1 MGDRNISRPS
11 APELTSGHD
20 VQDHDLTMAAY
31 KVKAMEEIVTD
42 LVDFKKSM
50 TEELCL
56 LRAGSAN
63 TSRPKTTT
71 IPNEDEA
78 VNTYPR
84 SDRNIPRP
92 SAAELTSGHDVQ
104 DRDLKLSVMEK
115 SLTKVVDFMTSM
127 MEDIRL
133 VRASI
138 VNPSRPKTTAIPNE
152 DVVVNPYP
160 SSIEEEEH
168 APMTVYQGED
178 RSVILV
184 VSLYDQKYTNAIY
197 EIKFKGGDMVGR
209 DAKTLV
215 HKPLATFSDDG
226 FLKSARIRSNLY
238 LLLVEDP
245 FRAYPNNP
253 KGGRIF
259 DIKTRSLLKQ
269 TIPRTSALDQ
279 DGCAVSAYEKLYYF
293 ASPTSRKQSLVRY
306 DPDQDVWDP
315 MPHCPFYNGYE
326 SRMRIIGY
334 AIYYGVFVLCLY
346 GNDDSYD
353 VIAFHETRMGKE
365 WNKVNVDSCDAPFQE
380 RAVVVGKSIYAINM
394 PREEEIVAFSFD
406 MVEGDGG
413 DIEYSLI
420 KQFVLH
426 GLQIEQPPFEF
437 CLARKQ
443 FLIHLGNQDF
453 FHIKISPCESIV
465 WVQYVC
471 ITMFQI
477 VVQGGGHMIKTLH
490 STVFPLDMEG
500 CRWFELM
507 YCFTPLRGR
516 QSLLK
521 VV

>member
-42 LVDFKKSM
+42 LVDFMKSM

-78 VNTYPR
+78 
-84 SDRNIPRP
+84 
-92 SAAELTSGHDVQ
+92 
-104 DRDLKLSVMEK
+104 DRDLRLSVMEK
-115 SLTKVVDFMTSM
+115 SLTKVVDFITSM

-152 DVVVNPYP
+152 DVVVIPYP
-160 SSIEEEEH
+160 RSEH

-184 VSLYDQKYTNAIY
+184 VSLYDRKYTNAIY

-215 HKPLATFSDDG
+215 HKPLVTFSDDG

-245 FRAYPNNP
+245 FRAYPSNP

-259 DIKTRSLLKQ
+259 DMKTRSLLKQ
-269 TIPRTSALDQ
+269 TIPRNSALDP

-293 ASPTSRKQSLVRY
+293 ASPTSRKPSLLRY

-334 AIYYGVFVLCLY
+334 AVYYGVIFFSLY
-346 GNDDSYD
+346 AMDDSYD
-353 VIAFHETRMGKE
+353 VIAFHETRKGKE

-380 RAVVVGKSIYAINM
+380 RAVVVGKSIYAISM
-394 PREEEIVAFSFD
+394 PREEIVAFSFD

-420 KQFVLH
+420 KQFVLR
-426 GLQIEQPPFEF
+426 GLQIEQPPFAF
-437 CLARKQ
+437 SLAKKQ

-453 FHIKISPCESIV
+453 FHVKSGPCESNV
-465 WVQYVC
+465 QVQYVC

-500 CRWFELM
+500 CRWFEFM
-507 YCFTPLRGR
+507 NCFTPECEDYEPK
-516 QSLLK
+516 QNDK
-521 VV
+521 AN

>member
-42 LVDFKKSM
+42 LVDFMKSM

-78 VNTYPR
+78 
-84 SDRNIPRP
+84 
-92 SAAELTSGHDVQ
+92 
-104 DRDLKLSVMEK
+104 DRDLRLSVMEK
-115 SLTKVVDFMTSM
+115 SLTKVVDFITSM

-152 DVVVNPYP
+152 DVVVIPYP
-160 SSIEEEEH
+160 RSH

-209 DAKTLV
+209 GAKTPV

-238 LLLVEDP
+238 LLLVDDP
-245 FRAYPNNP
+245 FRAYPSNP

-259 DIKTRSLLKQ
+259 DMMTRSLLEQ
-269 TIPRTSALDQ
+269 TIPRNSALDP

-293 ASPTSRKQSLVRY
+293 ASPSSRKPSLVRY

-326 SRMRIIGY
+326 SRMHIIGY
-334 AIYYGVFVLCLY
+334 AVYYGVIVFCLY
-346 GNDDSYD
+346 AMDDSYD
-353 VIAFHETRMGKE
+353 VIAFHETRKGKE

-380 RAVVVGKSIYAINM
+380 RAVVIGKSIYAISM
-394 PREEEIVAFSFD
+394 PREEEIVAFCFD

-420 KQFVLH
+420 KQFVLR
-426 GLQIEQPPFEF
+426 GLQIEQPPFAF
-437 CLARKQ
+437 SFTMKQ

-453 FHIKISPCESIV
+453 FHVKIGTCESNV
-465 WVQYVC
+465 QVQYVC

-500 CRWFELM
+500 CRCFELM
-507 YCFTPLRGR
+507 NCFTPECEDYEPK
-516 QSLLK
+516 QDDK
-521 VV
+521 AN